1 MPSYKTNN
9 MMKSTNE
16 QLKDAIEQAIIGLS
30 SGLQDIERD
39 TPEYY
44 DLKDKV
50 EELFE
55 KWRELDKLVNPC
67 DININE

>member
-1 MPSYKTNN
+1 M
-9 MMKSTNE
+9 
-16 QLKDAIEQAIIGLS
+16 DAIEQAIIGLS
-30 SGLQDIERD
+30 SGLQDVERD

-50 EELFE
+50 QELFE

>member
-1 MPSYKTNN
+1 
-9 MMKSTNE
+9 MKSTNE